1 MLPSESEIHALVQ
14 LLDDSDKEVR
24 SHVYS
29 RIKSF
34 GVDVIPALEGA
45 WTVELNALQHD
56 RLEELIRDIH
66 FQVVVDELEAWVS
79 SIDQDLLLGFYIL
92 SKYFNPEL
100 DYDVVQKQVFRTRQS
115 IWLEMNYN
123 QTPLEQIQIFNQI
136 FYGYH
141 GYSGVQLSEHFKD
154 YTLDHLLETKN
165 GTSIALGILYQI
177 IARDLNLPVYGVP
190 LIKFFVSC
198 FCKRT
203 IGDFSEPTA
212 NEGEIMFYINP
223 VNRGSLFSKNEI
235 KEYLDK
241 MKLEEE
247 PRYYAPA
254 SNKAILTELL
264 TYFAELASFKSDAQ
278 KETDFAK
285 LLRILNS

>member
-34 GVDVIPALEGA
+34 GVDVIPTLEGA

-66 FQVVVDELEAWVS
+66 FQVVVDELEAWVG

-141 GYSGVQLSEHFKD
+141 GYSGV
-154 YTLDHLLETKN
+154 
-165 GTSIALGILYQI
+165 
-177 IARDLNLPVYGVP
+177 
-190 LIKFFVSC
+190 
-198 FCKRT
+198 
-203 IGDFSEPTA
+203 
-212 NEGEIMFYINP
+212 
-223 VNRGSLFSKNEI
+223 
-235 KEYLDK
+235 
-241 MKLEEE
+241 
-247 PRYYAPA
+247 
-254 SNKAILTELL
+254 
-264 TYFAELASFKSDAQ
+264 
-278 KETDFAK
+278 
-285 LLRILNS
+285 